1 MKPKYLPEITG
12 EDTAR
17 FLKEDA
23 EPISKAQK
31 EHVDRCRQ
39 KYEEYLV
46 SKR

>member
-12 EDTAR
+12 EDTVR

-31 EHVDRCRQ
+31 DHVDRCRK

-46 SKR
+46 SKC